1 MNLYLFW
8 FNNVLQTIEIS
19 EEEIKM
25 RSFIYITGVLVLVC
39 ILCAPASS
47 AQEQS
52 QCIAVITGISGN
64 VLLKKAGK
72 TEFTKTYWGTQLFQ
86 DDQIKTTDNAAV
98 SMTYS
103 NNRIITIGP
112 NDLITITKAD
122 PSATEKTGNVKKVSS
137 AMMVNISALTSKRD
151 SKKDVGALAGLRGVG
166 IEEPIE
172 LTSPSN
178 TLIRTNRPTFAW
190 IPKKPYDKFVVNLYS
205 SKGLVWSKKV
215 SESQL
220 KFPESEK
227 GLDFGE
233 TYFWNVEGEDLLE
246 NEKSSSYKFS
256 VLSTDKSKEILDQ
269 EALIRKT
276 FDNDS
281 DSSSLHSF
289 LGAYYINQGL
299 LQDAI
304 SEFLII
310 SKMNPDAP
318 LPHEILGSLYSDAG
332 SKDKAIEE
340 LQKAL
345 ALKK

>member
-220 KFPESEK
+220 KFPERDLILVKHTSGMWK
-227 GLDFGE
+227 GRIYWKMKNRQVTNFQFFPLINLKK
-233 TYFWNVEGEDLLE
+233 Y
-246 NEKSSSYKFS
+246 
-256 VLSTDKSKEILDQ
+256 
-269 EALIRKT
+269 LIRR
-276 FDNDS
+276 
-281 DSSSLHSF
+281 
-289 LGAYYINQGL
+289 
-299 LQDAI
+299 
-304 SEFLII
+304 
-310 SKMNPDAP
+310 P
-318 LPHEILGSLYSDAG
+318 
-332 SKDKAIEE
+332 
-340 LQKAL
+340 
-345 ALKK
+345 

>member
-1 MNLYLFW
+1 
-8 FNNVLQTIEIS
+8 
-19 EEEIKM
+19 M
-25 RSFIYITGVLVLVC
+25 RSLITKIFILFVVC
-39 ILCAPASS
+39 ILSTYISA
-47 AQEQS
+47 AQEPS
-52 QCIAVITGISGN
+52 QCAAVITGLSGN
-64 VLLKKAGK
+64 VQVKKAGK
-72 TEFTKTYWGTQLFQ
+72 TEFVKTYWGTQLFQ
-86 DDQIKTTDNAAV
+86 GDQIKTNAGSEATLTFSNSDILKLGSGRTFTV
-98 SMTYS
+98 SGDGS
-103 NNRIITIGP
+103 S
-112 NDLITITKAD
+112 K
-122 PSATEKTGNVKKVSS
+122 TEAAGNVKKVSS
-137 AMMVNISALTSKRD
+137 AMMANMSALTSRRD
-151 SKKDVGALAGLRGVG
+151 DKKDVGALAGLRGTG

-172 LTSPSN
+172 LTSPYN

-233 TYFWNVEGEDLLE
+233 TYFWNVEGEDLLD
-246 NEKSSSYKFS
+246 NKKSSSYKFS

-276 FDNDS
+276 FENDS

-289 LGAYYINQGL
+289 LGAFYINQGL

-304 SEFLII
+304 NEFVII

-332 SKDKAIEE
+332 NKDKAIEE

-345 ALKK
+345 ALSKNKDK